1 MSNNTV
7 QYVITL
13 KDLFSDKIKA
23 AVKNTEALNNA
34 TNQVNN
40 SLSGLAKMA
49 AGAFAVRQVFQF
61 GKDLLETSMQVE
73 GFKNQM
79 GFASGSMRQGA
90 EDFEYVRRLSNAMG
104 LDMLTSA
111 DAFAKFQG
119 AVRGTAI
126 EGQGAKEVFEGISMA
141 STVMHLSAEQSSGA
155 LYALQQMMSKGR
167 VYSEELTRQL
177 GERLPGTLDI
187 AARSMDM
194 TKASL
199 LDMMKKGQLM
209 SEDFLPKFAS
219 QLKKEFGGG
228 VEKAA
233 ESGRAN
239 FNRMSNAIL
248 DMKLSLSNTLMPVLT
263 GFVTL
268 IKDASDS
275 VQKWTQQNKGNLYNF
290 MQLGS
295 FLKDTFAP
303 TLKLIGAGFQFIFD
317 IASKV
322 AWAFKSIGTFGKV
335 IVSTLGTIILTTWGY
350 VKVVKALKI
359 AEAEYNVV
367 KAIGAALS
375 GNWAALAIAGAIAV
389 AGVTWALVDAQK
401 SYNKEK
407 EKGAKTKGLS
417 EFTKTKLGET
427 TKGAKG
433 SEILKGSKGTTSES
447 SKVSQP
453 KPTNVYINI
462 GKLVETQNIKI
473 ENATKDFAQ
482 KLHTAVAE
490 VLLNV
495 VNDTNRIATQ

>member
-1 MSNNTV
+1 MSSNRV
-7 QYVITL
+7 EYIITL

-23 AVKNTEALNNA
+23 AVKNTEALNVA
-34 TNQVNN
+34 TNKVNN
-40 SLSGLAKMA
+40 SLSGLAKIA
-49 AGAFAVRQVFQF
+49 TTAFAVRQVFQF

-90 EDFEYVRRLSNAMG
+90 EDFEYIRRLSNAMG
-104 LDMLTSA
+104 LDMLSSA

-119 AVRGTAI
+119 AVRGTALQ
-126 EGQGAKEVFEGISMA
+126 GQGAKEVFEGVSMA
-141 STVMHLSAEQSSGA
+141 ASVMHLSADEAHGS

-177 GERLPGTLDI
+177 GERMPGALEI
-187 AARSMDM
+187 AARGMNT
-194 TKASL
+194 TKAGL
-199 LDMMKKGQLM
+199 LDMMKKGTLM
-209 SEDFLPKFAS
+209 SEDFLPKFAA
-219 QLKKEFGGG
+219 QLKKEFAGGI
-228 VEKAA
+228 EQSSK
-233 ESGRAN
+233 SGRAN
-239 FNRMSNAIL
+239 FNLMNNAIV

-268 IKDASDS
+268 IKNASDGI
-275 VQKWTQQNKGNLYNF
+275 QEWAKQNKGNLYNF

-303 TLKLIGAGFQFIFD
+303 TLKLIGVGFQFIFD
-317 IASKV
+317 VASTV
-322 AWAFKSIGTFGKV
+322 AWAFRQIGTFGKV
-335 IVSTLGTIILTTWGY
+335 IISTIATIAIGMWAW
-350 VKVVKALKI
+350 KKALI
-359 AEAEYNVV
+359 ALKAAQIAYNFVL
-367 KAIGAALS
+367 AIGAALS
-375 GNWAALAIAGAIAV
+375 GNYAALAIAGAITL
-389 AGVTWALVDAQK
+389 AGLTWGLVEAQK

-407 EKGAKTKGLS
+407 EKGAKTKGLE
-417 EFTKTKLGET
+417 EFTKTKLGKSTKET
-427 TKGAKG
+427 KG

>member
-1 MSNNTV
+1 MSSNKV
-7 QYVITL
+7 EYIITL
-13 KDLFSDKIKA
+13 KDLFSDKIKN
-23 AVKNTEALNNA
+23 AVKNTESLNVATSKLNNSF
-34 TNQVNN
+34 N
-40 SLSGLAKMA
+40 GLAKA
-49 AGAFAVRQVFQF
+49 IGTAFAVRQVFRF
-61 GKDLLETSMQVE
+61 GQDLLETSMQVE

-104 LDMLTSA
+104 LDMLASA
-111 DAFAKFQG
+111 DAFSKFQG
-119 AVRGTAI
+119 AVRGTAL
-126 EGQGAKEVFEGISMA
+126 EGKGAKDVFEGISLA
-141 STVMHLSAEQSSGA
+141 STVMHLSAEESSGA

-209 SEDFLPKFAS
+209 SEDFLPKFAA
-219 QLKKEFGGG
+219 QLKKEFAGGI
-228 VEKAA
+228 ERAS

-239 FNRMSNAIL
+239 FNRMNNAII

-263 GFVTL
+263 GFVRL
-268 IKDASDS
+268 ITNVANS
-275 VQKWTQQNKGNLYNF
+275 VQNWAQKNKGNLYNM
-290 MQLGS
+290 MQFGS
-295 FLKDTFAP
+295 FLKSSLIPTIQIFAG
-303 TLKLIGAGFQFIFD
+303 TFQFLFS

-322 AWAFKSIGTFGKV
+322 AWAFNSIGTFGKV
-335 IVSTLGTIILTTWGY
+335 IVGTLSTIIFATWGY
-350 VKVVKALKI
+350 VKVVKALKL
-359 AEAEYNVV
+359 AEKEYNVV

-375 GNWAALAIAGAIAV
+375 GDWTKLAVAGAIAV
-389 AGVTWALVDAQK
+389 AGATWYLVDAQK
-401 SYNKEK
+401 AYNKEK
-407 EKGAKTKGLS
+407 EKGSKTKGLE
-417 EFTKTKLGET
+417 EFTKTKLGKT
-427 TKGAKG
+427 TKESKG
-433 SEILKGSKGTTSES
+433 SEILKTSKGTASES

-453 KPTNVYINI
+453 KATQIHINI